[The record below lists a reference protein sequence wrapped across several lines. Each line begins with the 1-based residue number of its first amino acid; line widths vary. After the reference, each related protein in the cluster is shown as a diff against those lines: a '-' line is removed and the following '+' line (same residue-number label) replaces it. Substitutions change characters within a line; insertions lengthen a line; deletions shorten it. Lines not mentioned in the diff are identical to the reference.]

1 MGNKE
6 TPEQVEKDYNE
17 KLEEDFVESLKI
29 KKKKLSQEE
38 LTKEIIKFLDE
49 HLEDEYGFEDTR
61 RALIEARRDGIPPYC
76 ITIDKEG

>member
-1 MGNKE
+1 MA
-6 TPEQVEKDYNE
+6 EKPQLSE
-17 KLEEDFVESLKI
+17 KA
-29 KKKKLSQEE
+29 
-38 LTKEIIKFLDE
+38 IIKFLDE